1 MTEDLRLSKT
11 ENDILDGTLS
21 EVYQSLDRVLMQLTA
36 LKREHEAIVA
46 LILEH
51 LGPIEYIGLDD
62 LVRNLLQLTVT
73 QKALIEKMKKKP
85 TIVFEA
91 QAHPIPARGFCTVCG
106 ADYQD
111 PPGHICR
118 P

>member
-1 MTEDLRLSKT
+1 MTEDLRLRVKT
-11 ENDILDGTLS
+11 ENDILHGSLD
-21 EVYQSLDRVLMQLTA
+21 EVYQSLDRVLTQLTA
-36 LKREHEAIVA
+36 LKREHEAIIA

-73 QKALIEKMKKKP
+73 QKALIEKMKTKDELNKTNP
-85 TIVFEA
+85 ILWMCVKCGVAYKNEA
-91 QAHPIPARGFCTVCG
+91 S
-106 ADYQD
+106 
-111 PPGHICR
+111 HICK